1 MLCHKTQET
10 EDRLIHLSNDS
21 FVNHITT
28 GKIHVK
34 SETQRA
40 GFLCYKYWY
49 LWFLKD
55 LENHKEI
62 TKAKECVEPRLCIA
76 THILSK
82 ANSCGPLPMHKC
94 YTHWCDWPCWL
105 QADLAEQDRIKRL
118 RMRMWVDWLEVWGM
132 RIVIN
137 VLVFVLLCGSLALIG
152 FTTSKMIDVSID

>member
-1 MLCHKTQET
+1 MTA
-10 EDRLIHLSNDS
+10 LSIILPQRKSIISNQRPREQGFCVTS
-21 FVNHITT
+21 T
-28 GKIHVK
+28 G
-34 SETQRA
+34 TC
-40 GFLCYKYWY
+40 GFW
-49 LWFLKD
+49 KD

-82 ANSCGPLPMHKC
+82 ANSCGPFPMHKC
-94 YTHWCDWPCWL
+94 CTHWCDWPCWL